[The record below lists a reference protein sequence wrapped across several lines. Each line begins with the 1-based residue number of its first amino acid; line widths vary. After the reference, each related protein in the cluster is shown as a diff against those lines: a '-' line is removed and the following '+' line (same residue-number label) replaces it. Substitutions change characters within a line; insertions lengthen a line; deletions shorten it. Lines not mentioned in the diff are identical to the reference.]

1 MNSIFDNLPLAGKP
15 VDDDELVQII
25 LNNLWLAFEMT
36 VNAA

>member
-1 MNSIFDNLPLAGKP
+1 MNSIFDNLPLAGKL